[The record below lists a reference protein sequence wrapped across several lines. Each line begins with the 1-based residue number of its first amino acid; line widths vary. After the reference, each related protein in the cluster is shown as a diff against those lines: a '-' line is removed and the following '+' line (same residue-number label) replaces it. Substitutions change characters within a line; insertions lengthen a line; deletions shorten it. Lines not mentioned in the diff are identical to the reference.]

1 MLKKKKTISGHY
13 LTPKNLRSST
23 SVRPFLSIMISSLV
37 LYVLYFLGVSSVE
50 AKIDKL
56 LAGIENIQQQTS
68 SRHEQSHL
76 QENQHFTELM
86 TAPSQ
91 QNSSTF
97 PSSGWQEGMHYNP
110 LHAMDYYSYS
120 NSHLSSASQV
130 PFETPIPPTAPTLPV
145 IPPHDQ
151 LVTPTIPVQK
161 ELPSLPENNSLP
173 PSLPENNSLPPS
185 LPENKSLPPPLPEDN
200 SSLPSL
206 EENNSS
212 SPPKSKFP
220 IDQTKA
226 KLIYSRVGKKMTT
239 FTGHLMEYVWGQP
252 YLLTHKLTTQ
262 RQDRSKRTV
271 ADAFEVDQIVG

>member
-37 LYVLYFLGVSSVE
+37 LNVLYFLGVSSVE

-97 PSSGWQEGMHYNP
+97 LSSGWQEGMHYNP

-120 NSHLSSASQV
+120 NSHLGSPSQV

-151 LVTPTIPVQK
+151 LVTPTIPVQN
-161 ELPSLPENNSLP
+161 EL